1 MASGQGAAE
10 SRCGSSLGDGN
21 LGSRGA
27 PAGSEKEVKGG
38 SGTSQ
43 TPRPKSYATHLFIR
57 NKVREISQ
65 GRSLMVLDIG
75 CGEGELMEILHR
87 DGHRVYGY
95 DLVRRRE
102 KALESVNRFLPDAR
116 ERMRFTNDEQRIPFD
131 SNMFDAVCS
140 NQVLEH
146 VKHLDCIIRESARVL
161 KVRGVHIATFPYAT
175 YPIEG
180 HILIPFA
187 HWIPPGAFR
196 TRYLTFFYFLRR
208 KGRSSIERGRAV
220 DLYLRNSTYYR
231 FKNEFQTLSD
241 TYFERYESAAGSL
254 IEAKLELMRE
264 RSRIASLLARFI
276 GLCSGPFLSSIVAYG
291 YTEAALFMYPKKQ
304 GFGG

>member
-1 MASGQGAAE
+1 MKAVTMASALGASQ
-10 SRCGSSLGDGN
+10 SRCGSPLGDGT
-21 LGSRGA
+21 LGPCGV
-27 PAGSEKEVKGG
+27 PAGSEKGVQGG
-38 SGTSQ
+38 RGASQ
-43 TPRPKSYATHLFIR
+43 GPKRKSYATHLFIR
-57 NKVREISQ
+57 NKIREISQ
-65 GRSLMVLDIG
+65 GRNLMVLDIG

-95 DLVRRRE
+95 DLVGRRE
-102 KALESVNRFLPDAR
+102 KALESVSRFLPDAR
-116 ERMRFTNDEQRIPFD
+116 ERVRFTNDEQRIPFD

-146 VKHLDCIIRESARVL
+146 VKYLDCIVRESARVL
-161 KVRGVHIATFPYAT
+161 KAKGVHIATFPYAT

-196 TRYLTFFYFLRR
+196 TRYLTFFYFLRG
-208 KGRSSIERGRAV
+208 KGRSSIERGKAV

-231 FKNEFQTLSD
+231 FKNEFQALSD
-241 TYFERYESAAGSL
+241 AYFERYESDTGSL

-264 RSRIASLLARFI
+264 RSRMARLLARFI
-276 GLCSGPFLSSIVAYG
+276 GLCSGPFLSSIVAY
-291 YTEAALFMYPKKQ
+291 
-304 GFGG
+304 